1 MKKIFF
7 ILATA
12 GLLAACSGGSGN
24 SENANDTI
32 VSPELQEVAKTTD
45 DLKQE
50 SQQINE
56 KADSLLNQ
64 INK

>member
-1 MKKIFF
+1 M
-7 ILATA
+7 ATA
-12 GLLAACSGGSGN
+12 CMLAACGGGSGN

-50 SQQINE
+50 SQQLNE

>member
-7 ILATA
+7 ILATTS
-12 GLLAACSGGSGN
+12 LLAACSGGSGN
-24 SENANDTI
+24 SENTNDTI

>member
-1 MKKIFF
+1 MKRIF
-7 ILATA
+7 LLLGTVC
-12 GLLAACSGGSGN
+12 LLASCGGSGGTT
-24 SENANDTI
+24 ENANDTI

-50 SQQINE
+50 SQQLNE

-64 INK
+64 LNK